1 MSGKYDDMLYLPHH
15 VSPTRARM
23 SAIDRGAQ
31 FSPFAA
37 LVGYDS
43 VIEETARLTEQRIE
57 LTEGAQW
64 SLNEKLRMLLERGAD
79 SPEVSVTYFSPDL
92 RKQGGMYLTAVGVVR
107 KIDSLQKTIMMSDG
121 TVIPMEDILS
131 IESDWF
137 GSRIAP
143 ISD

>member
-15 VSPTRARM
+15 VSPTRPRM

-43 VIEETARLTEQRIE
+43 VIEETARLTQQKIE
-57 LTEGAQW
+57 LTEGVQW
-64 SLNEKLRMLLERGAD
+64 VLNEKLRMLSEYGIGG
-79 SPEVSVTYFSPDL
+79 PVISVTYFCPDI
-92 RKQGGMYLTAVGVVR
+92 RKQGGAYVTTVGIVR
-107 KIDSLQKTIMMSDG
+107 KIDSMQKVMLLSDG
-121 TVIPMEDILS
+121 VEIAMEDILS

-137 GSRIAP
+137 ASMQSGK
-143 ISD
+143 DD